1 MRQRPVTAP
10 QKTTS
15 MARENRHEGR
25 PSSSMGA
32 SNVIEEPG
40 GLESTFTTSTEEK
53 EDSTTCISNVK
64 EEEEEGLIL
73 PNMEEIKEFSE
84 EIEQILPSDFD
95 FGK

>member
-15 MARENRHEGR
+15 MARENCHEGR

-53 EDSTTCISNVK
+53 EDSTISNVK

>member
-1 MRQRPVTAP
+1 
-10 QKTTS
+10 
-15 MARENRHEGR
+15 
-25 PSSSMGA
+25 MGA

-53 EDSTTCISNVK
+53 EDSTISNVK

>member
-1 MRQRPVTAP
+1 
-10 QKTTS
+10 

-32 SNVIEEPG
+32 SNVIEELG
-40 GLESTFTTSTEEK
+40 GLESTFTTSIEEK
-53 EDSTTCISNVK
+53 EDSTISNVK

>member
-15 MARENRHEGR
+15 MARENSHEGR

-32 SNVIEEPG
+32 SNVIEELG
-40 GLESTFTTSTEEK
+40 GLESTFTTSIEEK
-53 EDSTTCISNVK
+53 EDSTISNVK

>member
-1 MRQRPVTAP
+1 
-10 QKTTS
+10 
-15 MARENRHEGR
+15 
-25 PSSSMGA
+25 MGA
-32 SNVIEEPG
+32 SNVIEELG
-40 GLESTFTTSTEEK
+40 GLESTFTTSIEEK
-53 EDSTTCISNVK
+53 EDSTISNVK

>member
-15 MARENRHEGR
+15 MTWQNHHEGR
-25 PSSSMGA
+25 PSSSRGA
-32 SNVIEEPG
+32 SNVIEGPG
-40 GLESTFTTSTEEK
+40 GLESTTSTEEK
-53 EDSTTCISNVK
+53 EDSATSSVK

-73 PNMEEIKEFSE
+73 PNMEEIKELSE

-95 FGK
+95 FGR

>member
-40 GLESTFTTSTEEK
+40 GLESTSTEEK
-53 EDSTTCISNVK
+53 EDSTTSSVK

>member
-32 SNVIEEPG
+32 SNVIEELG

-53 EDSTTCISNVK
+53 EDSTISNVK

>member
-15 MARENRHEGR
+15 MARENSHEGR

-32 SNVIEEPG
+32 SNVIEELG

-53 EDSTTCISNVK
+53 EDSTISNVK

>member
-10 QKTTS
+10 QKTTC
-15 MARENRHEGR
+15 MARENSHEGR

-53 EDSTTCISNVK
+53 EDSTISNVK

>member
-15 MARENRHEGR
+15 MARENSHKGR

-53 EDSTTCISNVK
+53 EDSTISNVK

>member
-32 SNVIEEPG
+32 SNVIEELG
-40 GLESTFTTSTEEK
+40 GLESTFTTSIEEK
-53 EDSTTCISNVK
+53 EDSTISNVK